1 MPDSLLGRA
10 KSICKGRMLLLY
22 VGGLFTFRYA
32 RANQTANY
40 LHMYTMLCVCVPVL
54 RTRAL
59 QLLCAFMHV
68 RFN

>member
-40 LHMYTMLCVCVPVL
+40 LHMYTMLCVCAGVTGSSAPVVVCFYA
-54 RTRAL
+54 RT
-59 QLLCAFMHV
+59 F
-68 RFN
+68 